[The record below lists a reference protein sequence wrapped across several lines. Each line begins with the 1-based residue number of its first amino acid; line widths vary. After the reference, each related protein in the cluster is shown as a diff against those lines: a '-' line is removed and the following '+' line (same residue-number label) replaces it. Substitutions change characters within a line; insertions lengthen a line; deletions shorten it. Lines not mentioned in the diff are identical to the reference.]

1 MTLTLCDRFYIK
13 ARRTTAPANP
23 MEQLPQVIAQRRTSD
38 GKGTPRNPP
47 PPKTKDFAV
56 ISAVTSIVA
65 ATEKDPLKILIVEDN
80 LVNQRVLQKQLKN
93 MGCITYV
100 ANHGGEALEHLR
112 NSWFWSGRHDEPGVA
127 HINVVLMDQVSG
139 VMAWQEI
146 NKTNTLLKE
155 MPVMVSLLVVL
166 HRITLLTII
175 GWFDM
180 YETHSR
186 AGSGRLYPC
195 TCADHCRHSQRE
207 FRIQTILKAHRY

>member
-1 MTLTLCDRFYIK
+1 MTLTLYNSFYIK

-56 ISAVTSIVA
+56 TSAVTSIA
-65 ATEKDPLKILIVEDN
+65 AAASVEKEPLKILIVEDN

-100 ANHGGEALEHLR
+100 ANHGGEALEQLR

-127 HINVVLMDQVSG
+127 HINVVLMDQVSC
-139 VMAWQEI
+139 VEVC
-146 NKTNTLLKE
+146 LL
-155 MPVMVSLLVVL
+155 
-166 HRITLLTII
+166 
-175 GWFDM
+175 
-180 YETHSR
+180 
-186 AGSGRLYPC
+186 
-195 TCADHCRHSQRE
+195 
-207 FRIQTILKAHRY
+207 